1 VAEVGEV
8 KGFAVAEG
16 LATERSNGL
25 AMISSEV
32 QRTLVKSPPELWAE
46 LSDADSLGRHF
57 GALGD
62 IRITRSEPEKLVE
75 WEADGTSGS
84 VRIKPS
90 GWGTKVTLS
99 VTREVEADQATA
111 AEPEPEPDSPGD
123 QVTPLAETGE
133 ATEVDQAAR
142 SEVDEPVMAAAEEPT
157 MVEVSEP
164 VRVEMDKPMMAAVD
178 EVEADEGKT
187 IAFDALPQPEIARES
202 RRGFFARM
210 FGRLRAR
217 TEADSPPLPEHTAHE
232 YEPATNDSASEEA
245 TAEEATAEEGS
256 TEEGAAEQAT
266 AEAAEAQPGVPGT
279 AIESLQARYA
289 TAAPPAEEPLE
300 TAEEP
305 LEPVSE
311 QAAEDTPGPVA
322 EQVAEDT
329 PEPPSEAA
337 ADLAAELKAAEEVT
351 AEEVTAMLTAVL
363 DRLGAAHHR
372 PFSRS

>member
-62 IRITRSEPEKLVE
+62 IRITRSEPERLVE

-99 VTREVEADQATA
+99 VTRELEADQATA
-111 AEPEPEPDSPGD
+111 AEPEPDSPGD

-133 ATEVDQAAR
+133 ATEVDHAAT
-142 SEVDEPVMAAAEEPT
+142 SEVDEPVMAAADEPT

-164 VRVEMDKPMMAAVD
+164 VRVEVDEPMMAAVD

-217 TEADSPPLPEHTAHE
+217 TEADSPPLPPEHTPHE

-245 TAEEATAEEGS
+245 TAEEGS
-256 TEEGAAEQAT
+256 TEEGAAEEAT

-289 TAAPPAEEPLE
+289 TAAPPAEQPLE

-305 LEPVSE
+305 AEPVSE
-311 QAAEDTPGPVA
+311 QAAEDAPGPVA

-329 PEPPSEAA
+329 PEPPAEAA

>member
-1 VAEVGEV
+1 
-8 KGFAVAEG
+8 
-16 LATERSNGL
+16 
-25 AMISSEV
+25 MISSEV

-75 WEADGTSGS
+75 WQADGTSGS

-99 VTREVEADQATA
+99 VTRELEADPATA
-111 AEPEPEPDSPGD
+111 AEPEPDSPED

-133 ATEVDQAAR
+133 ATEVDHAAT
-142 SEVDEPVMAAAEEPT
+142 SEVDEPVMAAADEPT

-164 VRVEMDKPMMAAVD
+164 VRVEMDEPMMAAVD

-217 TEADSPPLPEHTAHE
+217 TEADSPPLPEHTPHE

-245 TAEEATAEEGS
+245 TAEEATAEEAT

-305 LEPVSE
+305 AEPVSE
-311 QAAEDTPGPVA
+311 QAVEDAPVSVA

-329 PEPPSEAA
+329 PEPPAEAA
-337 ADLAAELKAAEEVT
+337 ADLAAELRAAEEVT